1 MFLRNR
7 SELSPRLAKGHFA
20 PDLGVLAV
28 TVEEVFDIDAQG
40 ALSRCSERRERRDSD
55 PPDQGDRVL
64 WRGTSVTAFAT
75 VQAPP
80 RPPFARQVRL
90 QVADRVVDLAVYGD
104 RTWEKRLG
112 QWGPSEP
119 QRFERLPLSWQR
131 AFGGTVTLE
140 PHLTRDRLP
149 HPGGPV
155 SYPLNP
161 TGRGFTI
168 PDSPMEGTPLPN
180 IEHPGALISAPHE
193 HPVPHGFAP
202 CPELFALRT
211 REQQRELPAACPVIE
226 AAFDTWIPLRMQHHA
241 PGWLIFERPLAEGT
255 VIELS
260 GHGGE
265 GLKATVP
272 ACPARVQT
280 RFGSQTAELGPQVR
294 SVHLDGD
301 RRQLRVTWAHAG
313 RYHPRRAPQWIDVR
327 AAR

>member
-7 SELSPRLAKGHFA
+7 SELAPRLAKGHFSR
-20 PDLGVLAV
+20 DLGVL
-28 TVEEVFDIDAQG
+28 TVSVEVVFDIDAQG
-40 ALSRCSERRERRDSD
+40 ALSRCSEPSERRDGD
-55 PPDQGDRVL
+55 PPEVGDRVL

-75 VQAPP
+75 VGAPP

-168 PDSPMEGTPLPN
+168 PGSPVQGTPLPN
-180 IEHPGALISAPHE
+180 IEHPEALLSTPDE
-193 HPVPHGFAP
+193 LPVPHGFAP
-202 CPELFALRT
+202 CPELFALRMS
-211 REQQRELPAACPVIE
+211 EQQRELPAASPVIE

-241 PGWLIFERPLAEGT
+241 PGWLIFEQPLTEGT
-255 VIELS
+255 GIELS
-260 GHGGE
+260 GHGPE
-265 GLKATVP
+265 RLRATVP

-280 RFGSQTAELGPQVR
+280 RSGSRTTELEPQVR
-294 SVHLDGD
+294 SVHLDAD
-301 RRQLRVTWAHAG
+301 RRQLRMTWAHG
-313 RYHPRRAPQWIDVR
+313 SRYHPRRAPQWIEVR
-327 AAR
+327 TAR